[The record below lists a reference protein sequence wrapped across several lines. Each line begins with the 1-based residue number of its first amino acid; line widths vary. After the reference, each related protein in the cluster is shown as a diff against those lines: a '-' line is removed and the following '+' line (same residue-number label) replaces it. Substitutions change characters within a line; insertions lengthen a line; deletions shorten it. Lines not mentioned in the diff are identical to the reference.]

1 MEKICNK
8 CGETKLVE
16 SFPKR
21 KDYKDGRL
29 NTCKSCESQR
39 KKKYEY
45 TPDQWKG
52 YRLKKKF
59 GITLDDYA
67 NMLEKQ
73 NHRCA
78 ICQTHIDD
86 YVSQCEGSESVYA
99 QRKSK
104 QNFSVDHCHDTGKI
118 RGLLC
123 YNCNLM
129 LGNAKDNSDLLLKAI
144 EYLKQHKT
152 NP

>member
-1 MEKICNK
+1 MEKTCIKCNQNK
-8 CGETKLVE
+8 PLDK
-16 SFPKR
+16 FPKR
-21 KDYKDGRL
+21 KDRKDGRL
-29 NTCKSCESQR
+29 GTCKTCENLR
-39 KKKYEY
+39 KKKYAY
-45 TPDQWKG
+45 TGDQWKA

-59 GITLDDYA
+59 GMSLDDYA
-67 NMLEKQ
+67 SMLEKQ

-86 YVSQCEGSESVYA
+86 YVSQCEGSKSIYA

-104 QNFSVDHCHDTGKI
+104 QNFSVDHCHNTGKI

-129 LGNAKDNSDLLLKAI
+129 LGNAKDDPDLLLKAI
-144 EYLKQHKT
+144 EYLKQ
-152 NP
+152 